1 MSLALETL
9 ISGLK
14 HETITHGE
22 ARDMAMTLRPAIA
35 VAEMV
40 AASRNINVQRGDFDR
55 DTDQNFND
63 QVILTLSLPSDDT
76 DLLLFFLGGGDL

>member
-1 MSLALETL
+1 MSLDLETL

-14 HETITHGE
+14 HETITHGQ

-40 AASRNINVQRGDFDR
+40 AASRNINVHRGDYDHE
-55 DTDQNFND
+55 TDHNFND
-63 QVILTLSLPSDDT
+63 TVVLQLSLPMEDT
-76 DLLLFFLGGGDL
+76 DLLLFFLGGGDP